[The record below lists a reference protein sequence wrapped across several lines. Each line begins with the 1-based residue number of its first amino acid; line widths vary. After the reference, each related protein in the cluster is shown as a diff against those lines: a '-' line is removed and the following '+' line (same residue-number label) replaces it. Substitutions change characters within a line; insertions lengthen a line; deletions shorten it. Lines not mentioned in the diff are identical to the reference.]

1 MENFNLKQYYYEQK
15 ATGLSDARIAETLG
29 TTEDKL
35 REILGFKK
43 VESVNPVDNK
53 TVQTNN
59 SVDNKTEETKFVDK
73 KDKKNHQAE
82 VKKTEPQE
90 DLSWME

>member
-29 TTEDKL
+29 TTEDNL
-35 REILGFKK
+35 HEILGFKK
-43 VESVNPVDNK
+43 AE
-53 TVQTNN
+53 TVKP
-59 SVDNKTEETKFVDK
+59 VDNKTEETKFIDK

-82 VKKTEPQE
+82 EKKAEPQE

>member
-35 REILGFKK
+35 LEILGFKK
-43 VESVNPVDNK
+43 AE
-53 TVQTNN
+53 TVKP
-59 SVDNKTEETKFVDK
+59 VDNKTEEKKPDK
-73 KDKKNHQAE
+73 KDKKPTHVE
-82 VKKTEPQE
+82 EKKIEPQE

>member
-1 MENFNLKQYYYEQK
+1 MENFSVKQYYYEQK
-15 ATGLSDARIAETLG
+15 AIGLSDSRIAETLG
-29 TTEDKL
+29 TTEEKL
-35 REILGFKK
+35 HEILGLKK
-43 VESVNPVDNK
+43 TDNVK
-53 TVQTNN
+53 

-82 VKKTEPQE
+82 EKKVESQE